1 MDLGSENRKK
11 CYGNVTA
18 IVCNFLRCP
27 FSPKPPKTEITK
39 EDFVWNEIDGITR
52 KKLN

>member
-18 IVCNFLRCP
+18 IVCIFFNPSF
-27 FSPKPPKTEITK
+27 FDKPLKMHFTK
-39 EDFVWNEIDGITR
+39 EHSV
-52 KKLN
+52 